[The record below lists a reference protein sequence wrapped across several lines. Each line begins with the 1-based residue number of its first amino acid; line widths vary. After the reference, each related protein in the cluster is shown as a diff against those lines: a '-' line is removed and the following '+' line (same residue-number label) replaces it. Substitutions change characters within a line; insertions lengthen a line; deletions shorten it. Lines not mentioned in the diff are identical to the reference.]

1 MKISELSRRTRVTV
15 ATIKYYIREGLLPA
29 GTPVTVTTATYDAGH
44 VDRLRLIRALVD
56 IGHLPITT
64 VSELLEAL
72 DRADPESDAAQE
84 RTAAERTPRGQASNG
99 RTSGPARR
107 ATGKARA
114 AALSSAFTAAHAAL
128 GGTTPA
134 TPGSGRPER
143 ALAAMAALGWA
154 VDPQSPAL
162 QQLEIALAGLDT
174 VLLPPSEATLRAYGG
189 AALAVAEADVR
200 GTPAGSAAEIV
211 RHTVVATVL
220 YEPVLVALRRLAQQ
234 HVTAGRPGTKP

>member
-1 MKISELSRRTRVTV
+1 MKISELSRRTGVTV

-29 GTPVTVTTATYDAGH
+29 GTPVTVTTASYDAGH

-64 VSELLEAL
+64 VSELLQAL

-84 RTAAERTPRGQASNG
+84 RTAERTPRGQASNG
-99 RTSGPARR
+99 PTVNPARR
-107 ATGKARA
+107 ATGKVRA

-134 TPGSGRPER
+134 TPGSARPER
-143 ALAAMAALGWA
+143 ALAAMAVLGWA

-162 QQLEIALAGLDT
+162 LQLETALAGLDT

-189 AALAVAEADVR
+189 AALAVAEADVS